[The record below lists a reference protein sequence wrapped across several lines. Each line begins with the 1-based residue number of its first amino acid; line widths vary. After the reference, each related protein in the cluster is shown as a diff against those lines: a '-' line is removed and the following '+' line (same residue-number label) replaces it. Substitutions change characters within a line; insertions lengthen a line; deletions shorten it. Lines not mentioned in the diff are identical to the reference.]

1 MRCFKNRQWPASPKR
16 RHVAPRCQY
25 SSRWPRSWNQ
35 HGANLPTERDG
46 PFLQLVG
53 FFPKFLGWN
62 VPKKCALRFPP
73 IFFWNPQRSDS
84 DKMEVDNLRE
94 ITTYGCTHDDHDV
107 YAVFFISMHVCKFWD
122 FTDRWVRMRCLHD
135 RSHEV
140 GKNALLTSNICTSSS
155 FRSWSSISTALILIY
170 TAPKMNEW
178 QWKNNHYHLKN
189 LKMYISPL
197 KTDDFPAIAMLVF
210 GV

>member
-1 MRCFKNRQWPASPKR
+1 MLQESATAS
-16 RHVAPRCQY
+16 
-25 SSRWPRSWNQ
+25 
-35 HGANLPTERDG
+35 
-46 PFLQLVG
+46 
-53 FFPKFLGWN
+53 FPQTT
-62 VPKKCALRFPP
+62 PCCASLP
-73 IFFWNPQRSDS
+73 IFFEMAKVLKPTRGEPSNRKGWTFSPVGGFLPQIFRVKCSQKMCVAIPTYIFWNPQRSDS

-178 QWKNNHYHLKN
+178 QWKNNHCHLKN